1 MIISP
6 SIASFDVLNF
16 AEEAKYIDE
25 NFDHIHIDI
34 EDGMAVNGISF
45 GFKVARGVMS
55 MVKAKASI
63 HLEVMHPLDYLDDV
77 MSCQPYVVFIQAD
90 VLDDPLLVV
99 KEFKKRGL
107 NVGLAVGDKDLD
119 KDYQDI
125 FTITKDV
132 LVSTAY
138 HDDEKQI
145 YQKVLEDYAHSLFE
159 KYGLRVWLDG
169 GVTLEKYEELK
180 NSDFYAAVM
189 GRAVYQNKELF
200 KKQKESL

>member
-6 SIASFDVLNF
+6 SIASFDVLNL

-77 MSCQPYVVFIQAD
+77 VSCQPYVVFIQAD

-145 YQKVLEDYAHSLFE
+145 YQKVLEDYAHN
-159 KYGLRVWLDG
+159 RRRIM
-169 GVTLEKYEELK
+169 TMK
-180 NSDFYAAVM
+180 NRSTRKF
-189 GRAVYQNKELF
+189 
-200 KKQKESL
+200 